1 MEDADVTFAAM
12 HKFVS
17 VSHDAVIAVFA
28 MKTLPEIMPHLAVSA
43 IRSAKLNIAVIAS
56 EPKRPLETAYLTPH
70 MIAYI
75 GLVIAVKT
83 LGSTRFAVA
92 NPTAMVLFTALH
104 PNLMFPSISR
114 A

>member
-1 MEDADVTFAAM
+1 MEDADATSAAM
-12 HKFVS
+12 HIFVS
-17 VSHDAVIAVFA
+17 VSTDAAIAAFA
-28 MKTLPEIMPHLAVSA
+28 MKHPLEIRPQLAFSA

-56 EPKRPLETAYLTPH
+56 EPKRPLETAYSTPH

-83 LGSTRFAVA
+83 LGSTRFAMA

-104 PNLMFPSISR
+104 PNLMIPSISR